1 MIQAT
6 RHNYDYNELIS
17 TINIGFKMGEGG
29 EMQKE
34 DKKQKNQNHK
44 YIYNSLNINNIQEGA
59 ITKF

>member
-1 MIQAT
+1 
-6 RHNYDYNELIS
+6 
-17 TINIGFKMGEGG
+17 
-29 EMQKE
+29 MQKE

>member
-29 EMQKE
+29 NAKRGQET
-34 DKKQKNQNHK
+34 KKPKP
-44 YIYNSLNINNIQEGA
+44 
-59 ITKF
+59 